1 MSGAGSSEDKDLA
14 ARVLR
19 DLSLHEQVRTDPSA
33 PDRPTHAGLPSFAR
47 FEILDRIGEG
57 ATAVVYRARD
67 KTLGRPVAL
76 KVLREG
82 AASSDLAR
90 ERFRREARAA
100 AGLAHPN
107 LVTVFDAGEEDGRP
121 YLVLELIEGRS
132 LDVLLKDPA
141 VPRSSR
147 APLLEGAARG
157 VAAAHAKGIIHR
169 DLKPANILV
178 TWAGEPKVGD
188 FGLAHLLET
197 RSELT
202 RTGTAVGT
210 PLYMAPEQ
218 VEGRSGEI
226 SPRTDV
232 YALGAML
239 YEILTGHPP
248 HEGRTLAELY
258 GKILREEPPAP
269 RSTSSGVAV
278 DAQTIALKALEKE
291 PVRRYPD
298 AQAFADDLGR
308 HLRGEPIL
316 ARPVGGWGRLRRR
329 LRRHPAATVLASFAA
344 AALLTAFLL
353 GLQFLRE
360 RDSARRMKEEMARLA
375 ARVPDPRPWTPVF
388 NGTSTA
394 CFMQKDSR
402 DWRLERGALVNTT
415 THPSA
420 LQTERLFSDGDV
432 RVRFEAE
439 ELSYLGFHIRLGLEP
454 GFGVSF
460 DRRAINQ
467 MAGAGRELTFSCRGD
482 AVTATLDG
490 RPLPVTRYSPSR
502 TGTLHFSC
510 VGGTLRLRSID
521 FRDPP

>member
-1 MSGAGSSEDKDLA
+1 MNGAGSSEDKDRA

-19 DLSLHEQVRTDPSA
+19 DLSLHERVRTDASV
-33 PDRPTHAGLPSFAR
+33 PDGPARAELPSFTR
-47 FEILDRIGEG
+47 FEILGRIGEG

-82 AASSDLAR
+82 ARTSEVAR

-107 LVTVFDAGEEDGRP
+107 LVTVFDAGEEEGRP

-132 LDVLLKDPA
+132 LDALLKDPLI
-141 VPRSSR
+141 PRSTL
-147 APLLEGAARG
+147 APLLERAARG
-157 VAAAHAKGIIHR
+157 VAAAHEKGIIHR

-178 TWAGEPKVGD
+178 ASTGDPRVGD

-232 YALGAML
+232 YALGAIL
-239 YEILTGHPP
+239 YEILAGRPP

-258 GKILREEPPAP
+258 GRIIREEPRPPRPA
-269 RSTSSGVAV
+269 TGDVAP

-291 PVRRYPD
+291 PARRYPD

-316 ARPVGGWGRLRRR
+316 ARPVGAWGRLTRR
-329 LRRHPAATVLASFAA
+329 LRRNPA
-344 AALLTAFLL
+344 AALLVCLAGLAMGTAFLL
-353 GLQFLRE
+353 GIQFLRE

-388 NGTSTA
+388 NGSSTA
-394 CFMQKDSR
+394 CFMQKESK
-402 DWRLERGALVNTT
+402 DWRLEAGALVNTT
-415 THPSA
+415 PHPSA
-420 LQTERLFSDGDV
+420 LQTERVFTDGEI
-432 RVRFEAE
+432 RIRFEAE
-439 ELSYLGFHIRLGLEP
+439 ELNYLGFNIRLGLEP
-454 GFGVSF
+454 GFGVSW

-467 MAGAGRELTFSCRGD
+467 MAGAGRELIFFCRGD

-490 RPLPVTRYSPSR
+490 RPLPVLRHTPSR
-502 TGTLHFSC
+502 SGTLHFSC
-510 VGGTLRLRSID
+510 VGGILRLRSID
-521 FRDPP
+521 FRELP